1 MGFEPSAIIVIFFCI
16 NCCEGNFTLFLN
28 LLPELPP
35 LHLIINCC
43 LRINKACS
51 GVTDRSF
58 FKPIMILIDNFR
70 PRRSHFTDLSVSI
83 WHLWCLPGFMFLWF
97 IHFIPQESNQ
107 NIFTFF
113 SLKHFDLRGYFWFS
127 IFNLGFW
134 NFHGKCFICGQDM
147 FEVLKGVFLK
157 ALQIF
162 LWISKLCAFLNS
174 PIHADYHNGIN
185 SIPR

>member
-70 PRRSHFTDLSVSI
+70 PRRFHFTDLSVSI

-107 NIFTFF
+107 NYLYCFLSQT
-113 SLKHFDLRGYFWFS
+113 LWFKRILL
-127 IFNLGFW
+127 IFNIQFG
-134 NFHGKCFICGQDM
+134 
-147 FEVLKGVFLK
+147 FLK
-157 ALQIF
+157 FSWEMLYM
-162 LWISKLCAFLNS
+162 WSR
-174 PIHADYHNGIN
+174 YVWGIKGCFFKSLTN
-185 SIPR
+185 FFVDF